1 MVAQI
6 EGFKHEQLL
15 FVDEVLKQLGE
26 YQATKKKSS
35 TQSQWPEKPPL
46 SSLQAAL
53 LQQRRESVGRLFFRQ
68 RTPSNSETLF

>member
-26 YQATKKKSS
+26 YQPTKKKSR
-35 TQSQWPEKPPL
+35 TQWPEKPPL
-46 SSLQAAL
+46 STLQAAL
-53 LQQRRESVGRLFFRQ
+53 LQRRRESVGRLFFRQ